1 MHLSTFCGYGIHNS
15 FIGAFKI
22 LLIFLENGMGLGLG
36 LFRVRNDSID
46 SIIAFTGVSDK
57 VYTLAYK
64 LHIYIRITLFTI

>member
-22 LLIFLENGMGLGLG
+22 LLIFLENGMGLGL
-36 LFRVRNDSID
+36 FWVRNDSID